1 MKEALTET
9 LVKKMRAKF
18 PSDDVS
24 VQDIIGEEVVAFMM
38 HSGSVKPAEI
48 RQRDQLLF
56 EFEVEPALQRV
67 KNYGA
72 VTAAACVAS
81 FLLFRLASP
90 DSP

>member
-1 MKEALTET
+1 MGRKDSAVLT
-9 LVKKMRAKF
+9 L
-18 PSDDVS
+18 P
-24 VQDIIGEEVVAFMM
+24 VAA
-38 HSGSVKPAEI
+38 PD
-48 RQRDQLLF
+48 RLF
-56 EFEVEPALQRV
+56 GLEVEPALQRV